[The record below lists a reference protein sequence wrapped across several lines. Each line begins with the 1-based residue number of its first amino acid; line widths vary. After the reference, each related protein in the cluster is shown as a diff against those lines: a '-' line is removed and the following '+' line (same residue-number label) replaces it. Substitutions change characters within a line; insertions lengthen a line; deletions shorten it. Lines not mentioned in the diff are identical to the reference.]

1 MAHPC
6 QQHIKFQPSK
16 HKAQLQLLLLLDI
29 GLFLAYTS
37 TIIDR
42 IPPKESLCAS
52 LAGGVHLTGGHFRWE
67 KQILRALTNTTLPPP
82 IPDTYSKI
90 SGARHENV
98 VIRRKQRHTCDQI
111 LETTKIY
118 QDSQLHTAT
127 SPWKLR
133 KHHHQKGWGALV
145 NCTSILP
152 LKRALMGHE
161 LEITID
167 NQPYTLALAELREKQ
182 QAIPHVLHIVE
193 QVADWQM
200 RKQH

>member
-1 MAHPC
+1 MHHGLGVVHSL
-6 QQHIKFQPSK
+6 QQYQTFLWPIHVNNICNFNLPNTN
-16 HKAQLQLLLLLDI
+16 QLLLLLLLLLDI
-29 GLFLAYTS
+29 GLFLASTS

-67 KQILRALTNTTLPPP
+67 KHILRALTNTTLPPP

-133 KHHHQKGWGALV
+133 KHHHQKGLG
-145 NCTSILP
+145 CSS
-152 LKRALMGHE
+152 E
-161 LEITID
+161 LYIHF
-167 NQPYTLALAELREKQ
+167 AS
-182 QAIPHVLHIVE
+182 
-193 QVADWQM
+193 
-200 RKQH
+200 

>member
-1 MAHPC
+1 MKFVSIASRHVIIASWAWSRPFFATVPNIPVAHPC
-6 QQHIKFQPSK
+6 QQHMKFQPSK
-16 HKAQLQLLLLLDI
+16 HKALLLLLLLLDI
-29 GLFLAYTS
+29 GLFLASTS

-42 IPPKESLCAS
+42 IPPKESLSAS

-118 QDSQLHTAT
+118 QVSLSCILQ
-127 SPWKLR
+127 
-133 KHHHQKGWGALV
+133 HHLG
-145 NCTSILP
+145 N
-152 LKRALMGHE
+152 
-161 LEITID
+161 
-167 NQPYTLALAELREKQ
+167 
-182 QAIPHVLHIVE
+182 
-193 QVADWQM
+193 
-200 RKQH
+200 